1 MEFVHILLS
10 CVLSRTCIS
19 IKLVLFYRFYLDTYH
34 HHPLRAMSSRGT
46 WFVYCLVLLLQEIFL
61 SVLHKIL
68 SKTEKKYYIYILGFC
83 ACADLEGVGD
93 SHPLKTSYMLNL
105 HSKIIGLG
113 PPPLPRQTQLSLK
126 HPSPL
131 RKFFQCISSE

>member
-10 CVLSRTCIS
+10 CI
-19 IKLVLFYRFYLDTYH
+19 LVQHVSVYNQFCFTDFTLNTYTYH

-68 SKTEKKYYIYILGFC
+68 SKTEKNIISIYQVFVHARIQRGGLP
-83 ACADLEGVGD
+83 
-93 SHPLKTSYMLNL
+93 PLKTSYILNL

-126 HPSPL
+126 HPSLL
-131 RKFFQCISSE
+131 RKIFPMYII